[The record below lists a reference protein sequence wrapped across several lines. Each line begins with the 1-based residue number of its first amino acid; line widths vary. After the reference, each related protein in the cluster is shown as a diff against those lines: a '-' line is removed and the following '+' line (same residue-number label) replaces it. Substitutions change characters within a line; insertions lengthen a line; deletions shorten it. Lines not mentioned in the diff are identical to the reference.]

1 MQVYIPKNFQ
11 MLVKMEKPVDCVS
24 IDSKLQ
30 ALRASVVEFIDDCIC
45 CLGDDN
51 HGTLWMATRI
61 YDRTL
66 AAWVARGA
74 NLSLHRVG
82 ILAGVCV
89 MLASKLNDSCYMEV
103 KEVAEWVDCE
113 NTMEVVLM
121 EAEVLQDLQ
130 WMIYSTP
137 PHAYVALLAEEANLR
152 RKAFVI
158 LNMVGC
164 DSRLCFFPSHQI
176 AEAVLVVAADNI
188 NTVPRACDLIDLVC
202 IIRSL
207 FESALTDSIAPP
219 TKKFKVAK

>member
-1 MQVYIPKNFQ
+1 MQAYTKENFQ
-11 MLVKMEKPVDCVS
+11 LLVKMEKPVDRVS

-30 ALRASVVEFIDDCIC
+30 MFRASAVEFIDDSISW
-45 CLGDDN
+45 LGVD
-51 HGTLWMATRI
+51 HQGTLWVATKI

-74 NLSLHRVG
+74 NLSSHRVS
-82 ILAGVCV
+82 LLVGVCV
-89 MLASKLNDSCYMEV
+89 MLTCKLHDNWYVEV

-121 EAEVLQDLQ
+121 EAEVLEDLQ

-176 AEAVLVVAADNI
+176 AEAVLVVAAENI
-188 NTVPRACDLIDLVC
+188 NTVPRPCDLIDLVGM
-202 IIRSL
+202 IRRL
-207 FESALTDSIAPP
+207 FESALTDSSAPR
-219 TKKFKVAK
+219 TKKLKVTK